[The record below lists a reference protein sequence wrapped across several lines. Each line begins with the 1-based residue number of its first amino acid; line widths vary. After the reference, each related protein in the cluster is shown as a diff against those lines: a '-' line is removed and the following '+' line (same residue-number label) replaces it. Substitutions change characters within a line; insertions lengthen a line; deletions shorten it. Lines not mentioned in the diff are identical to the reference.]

1 MTQDREKSGR
11 TLEEEGVPD
20 LEGPLVEKEI
30 TGDPQEGVAP
40 PNYRPKAS
48 TDWGTTVDEQRRPEP
63 LDARIAREQ
72 PEVGVG
78 DVAPDPDAWERP
90 VRLTDGADADVGVR
104 DDESEMLGTDAPG
117 EPDDYSAEEL
127 ALHEE
132 RD

>member
-1 MTQDREKSGR
+1 MTDEREKSGR

-40 PNYRPKAS
+40 PNYRPKAA

-63 LDARIAREQ
+63 LDVRIAREE
-72 PEVGVG
+72 PDVGAS
-78 DVAPDPDAWERP
+78 DVAPDPDAWDRP
-90 VRLTDGADADVGVR
+90 VRLTDEADADVGLR
-104 DDESEMLGTDAPG
+104 DDESELLGSDTGDQ
-117 EPDDYSAEEL
+117 PDDFSAEEL

-132 RD
+132 HE